1 MGCNCVS
8 KLEESEIQK
17 NEGMNNSNN
26 EFQTIQSYHK
36 NLLLGNRLMNNNDIF
51 QTISNKNTINIDENI
66 SKKNT
71 IEIMEKEDDDSSFEE
86 NIEDTPSDEFSKY
99 IFSQINLLRSNP
111 GSFVGLIKNSES
123 NVILDAKN
131 RLIYK
136 TKLKVAL
143 NKGIKAFE
151 EAKLILSDTK
161 PMDKLIYD
169 HDMKLSLPKKEIN
182 IKSKEFLRR
191 QVLKKAEKGIDIK
204 AYWKEVIYEPETCFV
219 LMIVDDSGIKAGFK
233 RRNLLNPE
241 YKYIG
246 IGSKMINKKFVC
258 YISLR

>member
-8 KLEESEIQK
+8 KFEESEIQK
-17 NEGMNNSNN
+17 NEGIDNSNN

-71 IEIMEKEDDDSSFEE
+71 IEMMEKEDDESSFED

-111 GSFVGLIKNSES
+111 GSFVSLIKNSES

-131 RLIYK
+131 RLI
-136 TKLKVAL
+136 
-143 NKGIKAFE
+143 
-151 EAKLILSDTK
+151 
-161 PMDKLIYD
+161 
-169 HDMKLSLPKKEIN
+169 
-182 IKSKEFLRR
+182 
-191 QVLKKAEKGIDIK
+191 
-204 AYWKEVIYEPETCFV
+204 
-219 LMIVDDSGIKAGFK
+219 
-233 RRNLLNPE
+233 
-241 YKYIG
+241 
-246 IGSKMINKKFVC
+246 
-258 YISLR
+258 